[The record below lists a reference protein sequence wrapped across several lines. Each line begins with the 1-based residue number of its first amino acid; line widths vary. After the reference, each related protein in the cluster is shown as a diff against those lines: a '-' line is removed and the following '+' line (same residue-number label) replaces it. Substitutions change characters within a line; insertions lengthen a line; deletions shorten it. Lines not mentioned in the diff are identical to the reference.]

1 MFDSKSMLLQPMR
14 GQARATRRLRAF
26 AGALLA
32 AGLCLQ
38 AMAQTRPAAAPVA
51 PSAAAPAPR
60 TSTSAAD
67 SANTA
72 PVHFLVVAAQESIL
86 SAAVAGRIA
95 RLPVGLG
102 DNVRAGE
109 VVASFDCAEVQA
121 RREAARAEQEA
132 ARVQYDAKQKLQG
145 LQSAAE
151 VEVELAAANVNK
163 AQSQVRIFDAQVAQ
177 CNFVAPFSGKVAR
190 VHVKVGQGVNP
201 GAPVIEL
208 VSSGAPKARMN
219 VPSQWL
225 AWIKVGDKLE
235 GEVDETGGKVT
246 LKVTRIA
253 GRVDAVSQ
261 TVEIE
266 TELASSAGQVL
277 PGMSGQVRARP
288 PQ

>member
-1 MFDSKSMLLQPMR
+1 MAATMR
-14 GQARATRRLRAF
+14 GWPF
-26 AGALLA
+26 A
-32 AGLCLQ
+32 AGLIWLACG
-38 AMAQTRPAAAPVA
+38 AAAI
-51 PSAAAPAPR
+51 AAPAAP
-60 TSTSAAD
+60 A
-67 SANTA
+67 TA
-72 PVHFLVVAAQESIL
+72 PTQAPVRFLVVAAQESVL

-95 RLPVGLG
+95 RLPVNLG
-102 DNVRAGE
+102 DSVRAGE

-177 CNFVAPFSGKVAR
+177 CSLVSPFNGKVAR
-190 VHVKVGQGVNP
+190 VLVKVGQGLNP

-208 VSSGAPKARMN
+208 VSSGALKARMN
-219 VPSQWL
+219 VPSNWL
-225 AWIKVGDKLE
+225 AWLKVGDKLE
-235 GEVDETGGKVT
+235 GDVDETGGRAT

-266 TELASSAGQVL
+266 TELASSSGQVL
-277 PGMSGQVRARP
+277 PGMSGQVRARQP
-288 PQ
+288 G

>member
-1 MFDSKSMLLQPMR
+1 MRALAGWGRRGAVGLAVLLGASMGLA
-14 GQARATRRLRAF
+14 QAQAQAQAQAPARTALP
-26 AGALLA
+26 AG
-32 AGLCLQ
+32 G
-38 AMAQTRPAAAPVA
+38 
-51 PSAAAPAPR
+51 SAAA
-60 TSTSAAD
+60 
-67 SANTA
+67 SANGA
-72 PVHFLVVAAQESIL
+72 PVRFLVVAAQESIL

-95 RLPVGLG
+95 RLPVSLG

-121 RREAARAEQEA
+121 RRDAARAEQES

-163 AQSQVRIFDAQVAQ
+163 AQSQVRIFDAQIAQ
-177 CNFVAPFSGKVAR
+177 CNFVAPFAGKVAR
-190 VHVKVGQGVNP
+190 VHVKVGQGLNP

-208 VSSGAPKARMN
+208 VSNGPLKARMN

-225 AWIKVGDKLE
+225 AWLKVGDRLD
-235 GEVDETGGKVT
+235 GEVDETGGKVA

-266 TELASSAGQVL
+266 TELVASGAGSGGTVL
-277 PGMSGQVRARP
+277 PGMSGQVRPHA